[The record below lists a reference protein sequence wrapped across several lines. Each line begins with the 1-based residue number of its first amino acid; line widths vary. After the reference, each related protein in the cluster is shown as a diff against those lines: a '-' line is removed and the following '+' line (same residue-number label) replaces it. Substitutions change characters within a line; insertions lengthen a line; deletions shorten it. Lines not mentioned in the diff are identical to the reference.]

1 MNDSSTLISLTP
13 CGHHARGP
21 VIALLGNPNAG
32 KTTLFNVL
40 TGLRAKTAN
49 FPGTTVEQR
58 RGRFALKGHPVHLV
72 DLPGVYSLS
81 GVTLEEKLVV
91 QTLKGDDGFRKP
103 DGLLVVV
110 DATNLERNLFLA
122 SQAAEMGIPLVVA
135 LNMSDLARREG
146 FTFDVAGLARELN
159 SPVVEVAALTGEGL
173 TELKAA
179 LGRFVG
185 GGEEAGVELVAP
197 LAVCEGCSGCP
208 YAARHSWAEGAA
220 ARCTKNTPLERSPWT
235 DRLDAVMTHR
245 VFGVGI
251 FFAVMLGVFYLI
263 FQAAAIPMDLIDLLF
278 AQVGGWLS
286 ERLPDGHLKSLVVD
300 GVVGGVG
307 GVLIFLPQICILFF
321 ALSLL
326 DDTGYLARAA
336 FVMDRLMRRIGLPG
350 KAFVP
355 LLSAHACAIPAVMAA
370 RIIEDKRDRLVT
382 ILVAPLLTC
391 SARIPVYA
399 MVSALLFPDDAFK
412 ASLCFTSGYALGI
425 VMALVMAFL
434 FKRTVLP
441 GESRPLVLELPN
453 YRWPSLRTA
462 ILYTYDRAAIFVKKA
477 GTVILLISMGL
488 WVLAT
493 FPESPESAEVEGL
506 RAQAVTLAASGDADS
521 AAAKEAEAEQ
531 LASTEA
537 LAGSFAGRMGHWVEP
552 VLKPLGFDWKIGI
565 GILTSF
571 AAREVI
577 VSTLA
582 IVYGVG
588 ADAADEDPESLYD
601 TLRASRRSDG
611 SPVFNV
617 ATCFS
622 LFVFYVLAAQCLATQ
637 AVVRRETNSWK
648 WPLFQLV
655 YMTVLAYVAALVT
668 YQTLV
673 RVWPV

>member
-1 MNDSSTLISLTP
+1 MKLMITPLNAISSTTRP
-13 CGHHARGP
+13 EP

-58 RGRFALKGHPVHLV
+58 RGRFSLHGHAVHLL

-81 GVTLEEKLVV
+81 GVTLEEQLVV
-91 QTLKGDDGFRKP
+91 RSLKGGDGFRKP

-122 SQAAEMGIPLVVA
+122 SQAAEMGLPMVVA

-146 FTFDVAGLARELN
+146 FAFDVARLARELN
-159 SPVVEVAALTGEGL
+159 SPVVEVAALTGEGMEEL
-173 TELKAA
+173 TEA
-179 LGRFVG
+179 LGRLCCPPEEVVEFVP
-185 GGEEAGVELVAP
+185 P

-220 ARCTKNTPLERSPWT
+220 ARCTKNTPLQRSPWT
-235 DRLDAVMTHR
+235 DRLDALMTHR
-245 VFGVGI
+245 VFGVAS

-263 FQAAAIPMDLIDLLF
+263 FQAAAIPMELIDLLF
-278 AQVGGWLS
+278 ARVSGWLG
-286 ERLPDGHLKSLVVD
+286 GHLPEGHMKSLLVD

-307 GVLIFLPQICILFF
+307 GVLVFLPQICILFF

-355 LLSAHACAIPAVMAA
+355 LLSAHACAIPAVMAT
-370 RIIEDKRDRLVT
+370 RIIEDRRDRLVT

-412 ASLCFTSGYALGI
+412 ASICFTSGYALGI

-462 ILYTYDRAAIFVKKA
+462 FLYTYDRAAIFVKKA
-477 GTVILLISMGL
+477 GTVILLISMAL
-488 WVLAT
+488 WALAT
-493 FPESPESAEVEGL
+493 FPETPESAAVEGL
-506 RAQAVTLAASGDADS
+506 RARAATLAAGGDAE
-521 AAAKEAEAEQ
+521 AAATVVSQAEQ
-531 LASTEA
+531 LAATEA
-537 LAGSFAGRMGHWVEP
+537 LAGSYAGMMGRWVEP

-588 ADAADEDPESLYD
+588 AEAADEDPESLYD
-601 TLRASRRSDG
+601 TLRASRRGDG
-611 SPVFNV
+611 TPVFNV

-637 AVVRRETNSWK
+637 AVVRRETNTWK

-655 YMTVLAYVAALVT
+655 YMTVLAYVAALAT